1 MNTLTHTLQQLG
13 YPLCPGKVMV
23 NNPEW
28 VKHSEDWKKT
38 VNSWVSAARPEQVM
52 KLAIVADAHAVA
64 GNRTLLTP
72 IKEFLIDKMAN
83 QELILTE
90 FTRPALSFS
99 IPLTLFGNVKSSK
112 EGVDIKAGGIFP
124 IVHGIRAL
132 SLEYALDVNNTFD
145 RLTAL
150 QGKKVLEKETAENL
164 SEALK
169 LFMKLRLTQQLSQQH
184 SHNKIELKLL
194 ERTERDLLRHS
205 LHVVKKFKQWLGY
218 HYQIRE

>member
-1 MNTLTHTLQQLG
+1 
-13 YPLCPGKVMV
+13 MV